1 MQNFPKQ
8 EVFNEDPSFPVK
20 INKVI
25 KYVKENHG
33 RQIKESEVAAIACL
47 SEAAFCRFFKKTT
60 GWRFIDYV
68 NEIRI
73 REASRLL
80 SETKDRV
87 VDIAYTTGFYIPH
100 YFNKIF
106 KRSWGMTP
114 SEFRQRCCPNP
125 KD

>member
-1 MQNFPKQ
+1 MQNYPKQ
-8 EVFNEDPSFPVK
+8 EIFNEDQSFPTR

-33 RQIKESEVAAIACL
+33 RQIKENEVAAIACL

-68 NEIRI
+68 NEVRI
-73 REASRLL
+73 MEAALLL
-80 SETKDRV
+80 SETMDTV
-87 VDIAYTTGFYIPH
+87 ANIAYTTGFYIPH

-106 KRSWGMTP
+106 KRSKGITP
-114 SEFRQRCCPNP
+114 REFRQRCCPNP